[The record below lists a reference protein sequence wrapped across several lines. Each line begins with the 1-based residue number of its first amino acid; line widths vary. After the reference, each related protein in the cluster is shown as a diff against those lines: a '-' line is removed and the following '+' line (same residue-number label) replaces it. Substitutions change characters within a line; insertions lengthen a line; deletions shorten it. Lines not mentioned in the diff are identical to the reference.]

1 MQEVPPRGGV
11 GGGVG
16 QGDGGGLGHGVEHS
30 GEEGSRRVR
39 ENHTGRGSHMELEGL
54 HKVEGLEC
62 IRTGGQDSG
71 HKLGLGCIHKQ
82 APKNYMVHMKFQR
95 KI

>member
-1 MQEVPPRGGV
+1 MPEVPLHGGA

-16 QGDGGGLGHGVEHS
+16 QGDGGGLEHGVEHS
-30 GEEGSRRVR
+30 EEEGIRRVR

-54 HKVEGLEC
+54 HKVEELEC

-71 HKLGLGCIHKQ
+71 H
-82 APKNYMVHMKFQR
+82 M
-95 KI
+95 

>member
-1 MQEVPPRGGV
+1 MLEVPPHGGE

-16 QGDGGGLGHGVEHS
+16 REDGGGLGHGVEHS
-30 GEEGSRRVR
+30 VEEGSRRVR
-39 ENHTGRGSHMELEGL
+39 ESHTGRGSHMELEEL
-54 HKVEGLEC
+54 HKVEGPEC

-71 HKLGLGCIHKQ
+71 HKLGLGCIHKPV
-82 APKNYMVHMKFQR
+82 PKNDIVCIKFQQ